1 MLVSVDLP
9 VRDDVAGLVHVELPA
24 EERGVRV
31 VPDGDE
37 EPVGLELGLLAGLHV
52 ANENAGHA
60 AVLGAEHLLD
70 DGVEDELDAVVRA
83 GAVDHDG
90 RRTEGLTSVDDGHL
104 GRELG
109 EEGRL
114 LHRGVAAA
122 DHDHLALLEERGVAD
137 SAVGDS
143 AALQGLLGLEAE
155 LACVR
160 AGGDDDRLG
169 AVLRVAD
176 PDAEGALGEVDPRH
190 VVGDELGAEALR
202 LLAEVLHHLGP
213 EDPVRVPGVVLH
225 VARDHQLAAPG
236 EAFDDER
243 VEVRPRR
250 IEGSGVAG
258 GPPADDDHFAH
269 VVRAHCILSVD
280 RIHAST

>member
-1 MLVSVDLP
+1 MRSFE
-9 VRDDVAGLVHVELPA
+9 RELTP
-24 EERGVRV
+24 
-31 VPDGDE
+31 
-37 EPVGLELGLLAGLHV
+37 
-52 ANENAGHA
+52 
-60 AVLGAEHLLD
+60 
-70 DGVEDELDAVVRA
+70 
-83 GAVDHDG
+83 
-90 RRTEGLTSVDDGHL
+90 VDDGHL

-109 EEGRL
+109 EENRL

-122 DHDHLALLEERGVAD
+122 DDDHLTLLEERGVAD
-137 SAVGDS
+137 GAVRDS
-143 AALQGLLGLEAE
+143 APLQGLLGLEAE

-160 AGGDDDRLG
+160 AGGDDDRFG
-169 AVLRVAD
+169 AVLGVAD
-176 PDAEGALGEVDPRH
+176 PDTEGALGEIDLRH

-213 EDPVRVPGVVLH
+213 EDPVRVAGVVLH

-258 GPPADDDHFAH
+258 GASADDDHFAH
-269 VVRAHCILSVD
+269 VARAHCVLSFD